1 MEFLLVIFIMVAL
14 LLLQGFFSGSE
25 IALVNADKFRLRH
38 LAGLGDKGAKLV
50 LKMFQHPEV
59 LLGTTL
65 VGTNISLVSLTTL
78 GTLLMIHVFGE
89 YGDLLAFFI
98 YTPLFLIFGEVVPK
112 SVYQQKADILAP
124 RIIFPLRFFSILF
137 YPLVKVFS
145 FLARMAARLVGI
157 KPSRHSLFTT
167 REQVRLVLE
176 GAEAAAN
183 VDIFDRERLLR
194 AVRFAG
200 ATVGEVM
207 IPVAEVIMV
216 ERNQSTAEAIRAA
229 RKHGCFR
236 LPVYDEEPGQV
247 IGVITLS
254 IWKLMDPQLISQP
267 LSSMYEA
274 VYYVVENQPVDEIL
288 SELKQRKDHMGIVV
302 DEFGSAIGIVT
313 LEDVIEQV
321 VGQAVNLGYNFE
333 NFLPRKHGKID
344 ELEDERYRIEGR
356 VLLSDLNERLGTPFD
371 YTSVHTIGGLMMKQL
386 KHIPKPGESLMV
398 SGFRFTVET
407 VSEKGIKTILAEPV

>member
-1 MEFLLVIFIMVAL
+1 MEVLLVIFIMVVL

-38 LAGLGDKGAKLV
+38 LAGLGNKGAKLV

-65 VGTNISLVSLTTL
+65 VGTNISLVALTTL
-78 GTLLMIHVFGE
+78 GTLLMIGLFGE
-89 YGDLLAFFI
+89 YGDLIAFLV

-112 SVYQQKADILAP
+112 SVYQQKADMLAP

-145 FLARMAARLVGI
+145 FIARLAARLVGI
-157 KPSRHSLFTT
+157 KPSHHSLFTT

-176 GAEAAAN
+176 GAETAAN
-183 VDIFDRERLLR
+183 IDIFDRDRLLR

-207 IPVAEVIMV
+207 IPVSEVAMV
-216 ERNQSTAEAIRAA
+216 EQNQSTAEAIRVA

-247 IGVITLS
+247 VGVITLS
-254 IWKLMDPQLISQP
+254 IWKLMDPALSSMP
-267 LSSMYEA
+267 LSSLYETA
-274 VYYVVENQPVDEIL
+274 FYVIENQPLDEIL
-288 SELKQRKDHMGIVV
+288 SELKRRKDHMAIVV

-313 LEDVIEQV
+313 LEDVIEEV
-321 VGQAVNLGYNFE
+321 VGETVNLGYNFE
-333 NFLPRKHGKID
+333 NHLPRKHGKIE
-344 ELEDERYRIEGR
+344 ELANEHYRIEGR
-356 VLLSDLNERLGTPFD
+356 VLLSDVNETLGIQLD
-371 YTSVHTIGGLMMKQL
+371 YTSVHTIGGLIMNQL
-386 KHIPKPGESLMV
+386 KHLPEPGESLMV
-398 SGFRFTVET
+398 SGYRFTVES
-407 VSEKGIKTILAEPV
+407 VSDKGIDTILAETV